1 MAEELAGLGVGSW
14 TLEVPART
22 LHASP
27 ELCRVL
33 GSNLDPASLPTLE
46 AWARLVHRADRARFM
61 AELDAALASRQAHLE
76 QRLRIVRPD
85 GAVREILNRATLACD
100 ERGEPVRLRGVSVD
114 LTGETPRSV
123 AASSDSRR
131 LADAMPHL
139 VWTSDPTGEVDYCN
153 SRIAD
158 YHPSAR
164 LGGTSYRWQALVHPD
179 ELAATGVAWQEALRR
194 QSTYTFEHRLL
205 LADGSWRW
213 HLSRAVPARDAQG
226 CIVGWYGTAT
236 DIHALKSAELTAT
249 NELEQL
255 EAIYRAA
262 PVGLCL
268 LDRDLRFVRINEAL
282 ADINGRPVS
291 EHLGRS
297 AWEIVPA
304 MRSAAEPALAQVLAT
319 GRPAINVEIAGE
331 TPREP
336 GVERRWL
343 EQFYPIAARD
353 GTVTHIGVICE
364 EVTERR
370 RIEAAL
376 RESEG
381 RLRAVFAGIDEGFCL
396 CEMIVDGGGRAV
408 DYRFL
413 EVNPLFE
420 AMTGLHNAVGRTALE
435 LLPDL
440 ERHWVD
446 TYARVGLGRE
456 SLRFEN
462 GSATMGRWFDVFA
475 TPVEPHGRFAIVFK
489 DTTTAKAATE
499 ALAESEARFRN
510 VADTAPAML
519 WITGVDLKTTFLSRG
534 WYDYTGQAP
543 DEALG
548 FGWLP
553 MIHPDDR
560 AETRRRYV
568 EAAGR
573 REPFNLDY
581 RLRRADGQ
589 YRWVIDAGRPRVD
602 ASGTFAGFVGSVI
615 DVHER
620 KEAEERQALLMREVD
635 HRAKNALAVVQSVI
649 RLTRADNPQDFV
661 AIIEGRIGAIAH
673 AHTLLAESSWT
684 SASLRRLLERELAAY
699 GLERIELS
707 GEDVVLHPEAAQPF
721 ALALHELATNAAKY
735 GALSQPAGRL
745 QLSWRQDE
753 AARGLRLT
761 WREAGGPAV
770 QPPTRL
776 SFGSTLIG
784 LAVRDQVGGTVEKTW
799 HPQGLVCEL
808 LIPRTR
814 LAAPSPLPR
823 TVTASAR
830 SAARVLVVEDD
841 MLIALDIVEMLSRS
855 GHEVIGPASGVAEAL
870 DILADQPVDAA
881 ILDANLG
888 GAMATAIAERLDALQ
903 VPFIVA
909 TGYGTLPGG
918 GFVGQPLMLSKP
930 FTTEELRN
938 ALAAALARR
947 AS

>member
-1 MAEELAGLGVGSW
+1 
-14 TLEVPART
+14 
-22 LHASP
+22 
-27 ELCRVL
+27 
-33 GSNLDPASLPTLE
+33 
-46 AWARLVHRADRARFM
+46 M
-61 AELDAALASRQAHLE
+61 AELDAALASRRAHLE

-85 GAVREILNRATLACD
+85 GGVREILIRARLACD
-100 ERGEPVRLRGVSVD
+100 ARGEPVRLSGVAVD
-114 LTGETPRSV
+114 LTGETPHSA
-123 AASSDSRR
+123 AASSDSRP

-139 VWTSDPTGEVDYCN
+139 VWTTDPAGEVDYCN

-164 LGGTSYRWQALVHPD
+164 LGGVGYRWQALVHPD
-179 ELAATGVAWQEALRR
+179 EMAATGAAWQEALRG

-205 LADGSWRW
+205 MADGSWRW
-213 HLSRAVPARDAQG
+213 HLSRAVPAQDAHG
-226 CIVGWYGTAT
+226 CVVGWYGTAT
-236 DIHALKSAELTAT
+236 DIHALKSAELSAT

-268 LDRDLRFVRINEAL
+268 LDRELRFVRVNEAL

-297 AWEIVPA
+297 VWEIVPA
-304 MRSAAEPALAQVLAT
+304 MRPAAEPALAQVLAT
-319 GRPAINVEIAGE
+319 GRPAINIEIASE

-343 EQFYPIAARD
+343 EQFYPIAGHD
-353 GTVTHIGVICE
+353 GTVTHVGVICE

-396 CEMIVDGGGRAV
+396 CEMIVDDDGRAV

-420 AMTGLHNAVGRTALE
+420 AMTGLKDAVGRTALE

-462 GSATMGRWFDVFA
+462 GSAVMGRWFDVFA

-489 DTTTAKAATE
+489 DTTAGKAAAD

-543 DEALG
+543 DDALG

-560 AETRRRYV
+560 EETRRRYI

-581 RLRRADGQ
+581 RLRRADGR
-589 YRWVIDAGRPRVD
+589 YRWVIDAGRPRFD
-602 ASGTFAGFVGSVI
+602 AGGTFAGFVGSVI

-649 RLTRADNPQDFV
+649 RLTRADSPRDFV
-661 AIIEGRIGAIAH
+661 TSIEGRIGAIAH

-684 SASLRRLLERELAAY
+684 SASLRGLLERELAAY
-699 GLERIELS
+699 GLARIELS

-721 ALALHELATNAAKY
+721 ALAIHELATNAAKY

-753 AARGLRLT
+753 ARSLRLT
-761 WREAGGPAV
+761 WRETGGPAV

-776 SFGSTLIG
+776 SFGSTLVG
-784 LAVRDQVGGTVEKTW
+784 LAIRDQVGGTVEKTW

-814 LAAPSPLPR
+814 VAVPSPLPR
-823 TVTASAR
+823 TVTAAASP
-830 SAARVLVVEDD
+830 AARVLVVEDD
-841 MLIALDIVEMLSRS
+841 MLIALDIVEMLSRY
-855 GHEVIGPASGVAEAL
+855 GHDVVGPASGVAEAL
-870 DILADQPVDAA
+870 EVLANQQVDAA
-881 ILDANLG
+881 VLDANLG
-888 GAMATAIAERLDALQ
+888 GAMATAIAERLDALK
-903 VPFIVA
+903 VPFVVA
-909 TGYGTLPGG
+909 TGYGTLPGA
-918 GFVGQPLMLSKP
+918 GFVGRPVMLSKP
-930 FTTEELRN
+930 FTTDELRD
-938 ALAAALARR
+938 ALGAALARR
-947 AS
+947 AL